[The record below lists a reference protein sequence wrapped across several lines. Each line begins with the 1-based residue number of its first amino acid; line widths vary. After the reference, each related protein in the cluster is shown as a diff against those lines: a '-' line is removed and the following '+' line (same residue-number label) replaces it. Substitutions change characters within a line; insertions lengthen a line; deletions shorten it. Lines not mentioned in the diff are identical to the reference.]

1 MQFNPYSNQE
11 HGLTFHLIDKA
22 QILCYAG
29 LYTGR
34 ERHGPTRDRV
44 KDFFFRFNAAVQKE
58 GSQTPSLTTTTL
70 TTTTR
75 NLQKV

>member
-1 MQFNPYSNQE
+1 MDSDG
-11 HGLTFHLIDKA
+11 GLTFHLIDEA

-29 LYTGR
+29 LKSLNTGR